1 MFSPLLKGLYLLLP
15 LAHIHTK
22 LFNVPVRSIILI
34 IFFGIDAKDLL
45 IKLLKSPNCI
55 DGCKLVSMRPKK
67 NKSHFRKGAWT
78 FVCSHGIVM
87 NDMDDSHFYPDSV
100 GKSNV
105 PIQRLKRTK
114 SRGSA
119 VKSKLFFFCI

>member
-1 MFSPLLKGLYLLLP
+1 M
-15 LAHIHTK
+15 
-22 LFNVPVRSIILI
+22 
-34 IFFGIDAKDLL
+34 
-45 IKLLKSPNCI
+45 LKSPNCI
-55 DGCKLVSMRPKK
+55 DGCKVVSMPPKK
-67 NKSHFRKGAWT
+67 HKSHFRKGAWT

-119 VKSKLFFFCI
+119 VKGKLFLSCI